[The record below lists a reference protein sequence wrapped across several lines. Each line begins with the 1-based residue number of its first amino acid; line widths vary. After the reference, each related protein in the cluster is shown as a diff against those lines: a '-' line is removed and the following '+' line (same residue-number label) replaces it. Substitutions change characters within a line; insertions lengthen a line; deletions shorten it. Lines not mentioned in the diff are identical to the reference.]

1 MANSRTYNT
10 LDDIQQRKDELK
22 EAIHKNNQ
30 QISTRW
36 YGLFT
41 PQKADSKGEMV
52 TNIISNCITAFDAF
66 MLARKLMNRYGS
78 FFFRKEKKERH
89 EKERRKRRFLFG

>member
-30 QISTRW
+30 QISTLW

-78 FFFRKEKKERH
+78 LFFRKEKKERH